1 MTTIHNK
8 IPAITATV
16 IDLALL
22 SVAFF
27 TSAWDNEQLRFLL
40 SMGIL
45 LTTLVAITGFVRWY
59 KFGPYTV
66 REGGYDLEEETED

>member
-22 SVAFF
+22 LVAFF
-27 TSAWDNEQLRFLL
+27 TSVWDNEQLRFLL

-66 REGGYDLEEETED
+66 REDEHGLEEEPEE